1 MHVAPD
7 DLLPLTT
14 MNSVD
19 RLIGYF
25 APGRAVQRAKHRQQL
40 ATTQRF
46 YEAAKPGRATAGWRR
61 PFTSAASETYAGL
74 PWLRAS
80 SHDLGRNNPHAA
92 KIISSLATGL
102 IGNGIRP
109 QANTGNK
116 RLNKKVDALAK
127 RFFREM
133 DADGITENFAAFQ
146 TLLARSFLEGGEAVI
161 RKYVRPTGAGLNVP
175 LQFALLEGDFIDN
188 QKNWAAPNGNRV
200 VQGIEF
206 NTTTRQRVAYHMF
219 KEHPGD
225 TYLASLEDSYEHVVV
240 PASDV
245 RLVFEPQRPGQI
257 RGVPW
262 ITPILLRAKLLD
274 DYEDAERQRKRTESS
289 INAIVKSATQTGEG
303 DDASITSLFP
313 TVTDLDGRPVEV
325 VTPGSIVYAR
335 NATDI
340 ELPKVADAMGYAPYK
355 RSELQSIAAG
365 ARSTYE
371 LASGD
376 LSQTSYSSAQF
387 GLLDYRSMV
396 DNIRHTII
404 VPKLDWIWR
413 EMVAMAIA
421 AGLLPDGTPD
431 DAEWHAPPWLPI
443 DPEKQAN
450 ADLVDI
456 RSGKKTLREVVIA
469 RGKDFEDHLDELEAS
484 NKALDKRKIILDS
497 DPRRTDK
504 RGVEQQIAADV
515 KGNAPASKEDNPD
528 QA

>member
-1 MHVAPD
+1 
-7 DLLPLTT
+7 
-14 MNSVD
+14 MNAVD
-19 RLIGYF
+19 RLVGYF
-25 APGRAVQRAKHRQQL
+25 SPTTGLARARARERL
-40 ATTQRF
+40 TSGQRF
-46 YEAAKPGRATAGWRR
+46 YDAAKPGRQNAGWRR
-61 PFTSAASETYAGL
+61 PFTSAASETYAAL
-74 PWLRAS
+74 PYLRAS

-127 RFFREM
+127 RFFRTM

-146 TLLARSFLEGGEAVI
+146 LLLARAFLEGGEAVI
-161 RKYVRPTGAGLNVP
+161 RKYVRPVSLGLPVP

-188 QKNWAAPNGNRV
+188 QKNNGEPNGNRV

-206 NTTTRQRVAYHMF
+206 DTKNRLRVAYHMF

-225 TYLASLEDSYEHVVV
+225 TYMAALEGSYEHIRV

-262 ITPILLRAKLLD
+262 ITPILVRAKLLD

-289 INAIVKSATQTGEG
+289 INAIVKGNSAVSDGG
-303 DDASITSLFP
+303 DDNITSLFP
-313 TVTDLDGRPVEV
+313 TVVDGDGRPVEV

-335 NATDI
+335 DATDI
-340 ELPKVADAMGYAPYK
+340 EMPKVADAMGYAPYK

-365 ARSTYE
+365 ARSSYE

-387 GLLDYRSMV
+387 GLLDYRAMV
-396 DNIRHTII
+396 DQIRHTII
-404 VPKLDWIWR
+404 VPKLDWMWR
-413 EMVAMAIA
+413 EMIAMAIM
-421 AGLLPDGTPD
+421 AGILPEGTPD

-450 ADLVDI
+450 ADLLDI
-456 RSGKKTLREVVIA
+456 RSGKRTLREVVIA
-469 RGKDFEDHLDELEAS
+469 RGKDFDDHLDELEAG

-497 DPRRTDK
+497 DPRRTDR
-504 RGVEQQIAADV
+504 RGVEQQAAANA
-515 KGNAPASKEDNPD
+515 KGDAASTPEANPD

>member
-1 MHVAPD
+1 
-7 DLLPLTT
+7 
-14 MNSVD
+14 MNTVD
-19 RLIGYF
+19 RLVGYF
-25 APGRAVQRAKHRQQL
+25 APGAALQRAKARQQL
-40 ATTQRF
+40 EANQRF
-46 YEAAKPGRATAGWRR
+46 YDAARPGRQNAGWRR
-61 PFTSAASETYAGL
+61 PFTSAPSETYAGL

-80 SHDLGRNNPHAA
+80 AHDLGRNNPHAA

-116 RLNKKVDALAK
+116 RLNKRVDAIAK

-133 DADGITENFAAFQ
+133 DADGTTENLAAFQ

-161 RKYVRPTGAGLNVP
+161 RKYVRPSKSGLQVP
-175 LQFALLEGDFIDN
+175 LQFALLEGDFVDN
-188 QKNWAAPNGNRV
+188 QKNWAQPNGNRI

-206 NTTTRQRVAYHMF
+206 DAKTRQRVAYHMF

-225 TYLASLEDSYEHVVV
+225 TYMAALEGSYEHVVV
-240 PASDV
+240 PASDI

-289 INAIVKSATQTGEG
+289 INAIVKGNSEVSDGSDSG
-303 DDASITSLFP
+303 ITSLFP
-313 TVTDLDGRPVEV
+313 TITDLDGRPVEV

-335 NATDI
+335 NTTDI

-396 DNIRHTII
+396 DQIRHTII

-413 EMVAMAIA
+413 EMVAMAIVS
-421 AGLLPDGTPD
+421 GQLPEGTSD
-431 DAEWHAPPWLPI
+431 DAEWHSPPWLPI

-450 ADLVDI
+450 ADLLDI

-469 RGKDFEDHLDELEAS
+469 RGKDFEDHLDELEAG

-497 DPRRTDK
+497 DPRRTDR
-504 RGVEQQIAADV
+504 RGVEQQTAANA
-515 KGNAPASKEDNPD
+515 KGEAASTPEDNPD
-528 QA
+528 AA